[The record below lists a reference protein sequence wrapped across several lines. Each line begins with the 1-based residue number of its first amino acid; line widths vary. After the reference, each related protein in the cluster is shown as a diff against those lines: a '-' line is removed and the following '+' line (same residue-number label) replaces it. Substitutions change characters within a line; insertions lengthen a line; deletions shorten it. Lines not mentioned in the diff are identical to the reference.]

1 MKIVGIGIDLVDTAR
16 IRGAV
21 ERLGPAFLQRIFTA
35 GELAHCSASR
45 DPFPHYAARF
55 AAKEAVG
62 KALGT
67 GIGSG
72 ISWQEIEVVSRPSG
86 QPEVRLHGT
95 AARIAESLGADSI
108 LLSLTHTDSA
118 AAASAFAFGSR

>member
-1 MKIVGIGIDLVDTAR
+1 MKLVGIGIDLVDTAR
-16 IRGAV
+16 IRAAV
-21 ERLGPAFLQRIFTA
+21 EKHGEAFLNRVFTP
-35 GELAHCSASR
+35 GELAHCSPIR

-72 ISWQEIEVVSRPSG
+72 ISWQDIEIESLPSG
-86 QPEVRLHGT
+86 QPIVRLHGT
-95 AARIAESLGADSI
+95 AQRIAAGLGADSI
-108 LLSLTHTDSA
+108 LLSLTHTDTA
-118 AAASAFAFGSR
+118 AAASALAFGS

>member
-1 MKIVGIGIDLVDTAR
+1 MKIIGIGIDLVDTAR

-21 ERLGPAFLQRIFTA
+21 EKLGSAFLQRIFTA
-35 GELAHCSASR
+35 GELAHCGPIR

-72 ISWQEIEVVSRPSG
+72 ISWQEIEVISLPSG

-95 AARIAESLGADSI
+95 AAKIAESLGADSI
-108 LLSLTHTDSA
+108 LLSMTHTDTA
-118 AAASAFAFGSR
+118 AAASALAFDSR